1 MQCRQAFAVVTAF
14 IFLFGMTVVAEA
26 RCGGCKRKG
35 GQFTSAAYQPQG
47 AGSCCSVGSSVQGPS
62 TGSSCCSKGVQNAT
76 VSKENQS
83 TCKYCGMN
91 CQQYAKSRMLVEYD
105 GHPPQATCSL
115 HCAAVELAFAT
126 NRRLKSIQVGDFVT
140 TEMINAEKAHWVIG
154 GSKPGV
160 MTKTGT
166 WAFNQRKDAETFVQ
180 ENGGKIGDF
189 AEALDAIYADIKS
202 NIKTISKKQ

>member
-1 MQCRQAFAVVTAF
+1 
-14 IFLFGMTVVAEA
+14 
-26 RCGGCKRKG
+26 
-35 GQFTSAAYQPQG
+35 
-47 AGSCCSVGSSVQGPS
+47 
-62 TGSSCCSKGVQNAT
+62 
-76 VSKENQS
+76 
-83 TCKYCGMN
+83 MN

-140 TEMINAEKAHWVIG
+140 TEMINAENAHWVIG

-189 AEALDAIYADIKS
+189 AEALDAIYVDIKS
-202 NIKTISKKQ
+202 NIKTISQKR